1 MVQVAQEK
9 ADLTEQSELLAKQIE
24 KEEEE
29 LASLEQVKRDILMLE
44 FKNSNESDQNYLRIL
59 INPIRILQEFA
70 FSSKNSDY
78 DIIGQTN

>member
-29 LASLEQVKRDILMLE
+29 LASLEQVKRDILMVELAE
-44 FKNSNESDQNYLRIL
+44 FKNSNESDQNSLRIL
-59 INPIRILQEFA
+59 INPIRIL
-70 FSSKNSDY
+70 
-78 DIIGQTN
+78 

>member
-29 LASLEQVKRDILMLE
+29 LASLEQVKRDILMVE
-44 FKNSNESDQNYLRIL
+44 FKNSNESE
-59 INPIRILQEFA
+59 IRILQEFA

-78 DIIGQTN
+78 DIIRQTN